1 MLKNQR
7 ESFSA
12 SESLHQ
18 RIREHS
24 WRIKEHNSAKRDPE
38 SKKISIDER

>member
-18 RIREHS
+18 KIKEHS
-24 WRIKEHNSAKRDPE
+24 WRIRRHTPAKRTLG
-38 SKKISIDER
+38 KKAIDAV